1 MSQEPSRGDL
11 GAFPTPCRRNRKTRG
26 CSASVA
32 HPAELDAASDSR
44 DSLGDVNRLSQ
55 RGDLFLMG
63 KARQALASSSHTD
76 ADANILILA

>member
-1 MSQEPSRGDL
+1 M
-11 GAFPTPCRRNRKTRG
+11 
-26 CSASVA
+26 A